1 MAMLV
6 ISLVLGMLAV
16 TRVTWLLVED
26 RIALRYRNWARRKW
40 GEDSLAADFVDCPWC
55 TSIWVGALIMP
66 PSTIL
71 PNMSVP
77 YVWVIAL
84 LAIPASSLVAA
95 MIAEKIKN
103 DRE

>member
-6 ISLVLGMLAV
+6 ISLVLGALAV
-16 TRVTWLLVED
+16 TRVTRLLVED
-26 RIALRYRNWARRKW
+26 RLMLRYRNWMRTRW
-40 GEDSLAADFVDCPWC
+40 GEASLGAYFADCPWC

-71 PNMSVP
+71 PNLSVP
-77 YVWVIAL
+77 YVWVLAI
-84 LAIPASSLVAA
+84 LAIPASSLVAGL
-95 MIAEKIKN
+95 IL